1 MAIMSW
7 CDFLFHCIPAEEK
20 LCSMEF
26 ILNLTLKTEDELYTL
41 AILPACKHTACFL
54 LAVKPEWVE
63 KKKPLTSAVSG
74 ERYFY
79 LWPRFS
85 IKYWRWTSKDSL
97 DDIKAE
103 WWLCWSLKWHSAVWR
118 GMSSMVCRAIFLS
131 CIQHHAQGHRFHWG
145 WSHMLPSLFKNLFS
159 SE

>member
-1 MAIMSW
+1 MQYAVYPEPNLKNRTW
-7 CDFLFHCIPAEEK
+7 NTYPEYTACI
-20 LCSMEF
+20 
-26 ILNLTLKTEDELYTL
+26 YTL
-41 AILPACKHTACFL
+41 DVFSL
-54 LAVKPEWVE
+54 LKGLNE
-63 KKKPLTSAVSG
+63 KNPLTSAVSG

-118 GMSSMVCRAIFLS
+118 GMGSMICKSSSFSALQTALCTTEWFLLGIKGLAAVLRAVITDNKRS
-131 CIQHHAQGHRFHWG
+131 HSG
-145 WSHMLPSLFKNLFS
+145 WIRSLKWK
-159 SE
+159 